1 MAEPKW
7 QELQIFN
14 AKIAAYL
21 ETHRKTV
28 GEFERSLR
36 NSRHFIDLAGLAREK
51 EPENTASLLEQIEGI
66 DLLGYLNSQFDA
78 FREISDLMPE
88 NAENQQMLEAQGEV
102 EDLREKYESLLEEAE
117 LQQENMR
124 EMMKA
129 LEEIA

>member
-7 QELQIFN
+7 QELEIFN
-14 AKIAAYL
+14 TKIAAYL

-36 NSRHFIDLAGLAREK
+36 NSRHFIDIAGLAREK
-51 EPENTASLLEQIEGI
+51 EPENTASMLEQIEEI
-66 DLLGYLNSQFDA
+66 DLLGHLNSQFDA
-78 FREISDLMPE
+78 FRDISNLLPE
-88 NAENQQMLEAQGEV
+88 NAENQQTLEAQEKV
-102 EDLREKYESLLEEAE
+102 EHLREKYESLLEEAE
-117 LQQENMR
+117 IQQESIR